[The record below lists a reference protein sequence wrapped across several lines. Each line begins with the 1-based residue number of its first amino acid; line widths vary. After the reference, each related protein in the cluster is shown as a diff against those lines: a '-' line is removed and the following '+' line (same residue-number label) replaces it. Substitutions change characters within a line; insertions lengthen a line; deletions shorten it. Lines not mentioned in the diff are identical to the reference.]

1 MPKTI
6 SFDRFDF
13 GLDLRKGLSTS
24 DANRLR
30 VLKNAHATEGRTIRK
45 RPGTVK
51 VATLEAGTEGLFA
64 GNGKLN
70 TFYGGTAPISHA
82 NALFKANNVQN
93 PVTPALTLDKVHYGD
108 VFNGFMYAAVEYV
121 GGEIKHHYMEN
132 PSPWSAAA
140 VVYVGSVIQPTTS
153 NGFRYVATSI
163 TNGVATW
170 VEYNIETLGNFKVPT
185 VPNGLR
191 YKVTDVSV
199 GDATWAASAAV
210 ILGQFRKP
218 TVSNGHRYEV
228 TVAGTTSS
236 VEPAWPTTAG
246 GTVVSG
252 TATFTCRDTNRSN
265 GIRTFPATTALVNGD
280 KVQPSTPNGYF
291 YEVTT
296 PGTTAASAPVWP
308 TVNGTTVVSGGVTFV
323 TKTKP
328 SQEPVWPTAAGQTVT
343 DGNVIW
349 TCESTATT
357 SGSEPA
363 WSTTAGATV
372 NDGSIVWETQT
383 YAVMDANC
391 PNTKQVTKIASKI
404 WAVGIDGDVV
414 RYCATN
420 TPRDWTTA
428 NDAGFLPVGLQQSG
442 ANEATALGFYSNRL
456 VVLFADSS
464 QIWNVDVD
472 PALNAFLQAVDVGS
486 VLPYSHANMG
496 GDVFFLSPAGVRTI
510 TRQDVTTNLIDA
522 DVGSPIDRELISG
535 EFINITDAKAQYY
548 RGGGQ
553 YWLYSGN
560 TAVVYT
566 FSRTASIYAWS
577 VYEFPFNLDY
587 LDELNAELYIRSGD
601 DVYRLDRT
609 VKTDDGVLYSVDIEL
624 AYLDF
629 KSPGILKQIQA
640 MDAVVSGSCQISHR
654 YDPRSTELVTNPPVT
669 IQGDSRPGYLMPVE
683 LCAVSIAPV
692 IRNFDDEDFELH
704 QLTYYYDNL
713 APL

>member
-1 MPKTI
+1 MSKSI
-6 SFDRFDF
+6 SYDRFDY

-45 RPGTVK
+45 RPGSIK
-51 VATLEAGTEGLFA
+51 IATLEAGTEGLFA

-70 TFYGGTAPISHA
+70 TFYGGTASITHA
-82 NALFKANNVQN
+82 NPLFQSHNVRN
-93 PVTPALTLDKVHYGD
+93 DSNPALAVDKVHYGD
-108 VFNGFMYAAVEYV
+108 VFNGYMYSAIEYTN
-121 GGEIKHHYMEN
+121 GDIKHHYLDS
-132 PSPWSAAA
+132 PSAWIASTQYGIGDVVTPTVGNSLRYEVVSVVNGISAWQEYTNVQFGSFIVPTAA
-140 VVYVGSVIQPTTS
+140 NGLSYKVVDVSIGDAAWTATT
-153 NGFRYVATSI
+153 AL
-163 TNGVATW
+163 
-170 VEYNIETLGNFKVPT
+170 TLGKFVKPVT
-185 VPNGLR
+185 SNGLR
-191 YKVTDVSV
+191 Y
-199 GDATWAASAAV
+199 
-210 ILGQFRKP
+210 
-218 TVSNGHRYEV
+218 EV
-228 TVAGTTSS
+228 TTAGTTSA
-236 VEPAWPTTAG
+236 VEPTWPTVAG
-246 GTVVSG
+246 QTVVSG
-252 TATFTCRDTNRSN
+252 TVTFTCRDTNRTN
-265 GIRTFPATTALVNGD
+265 GIRPFPASTALTTFDSVQPASPNGFYYKVTTA
-280 KVQPSTPNGYF
+280 
-291 YEVTT
+291 
-296 PGTTAASAPVWP
+296 GTTGASAPAWPTLPGATVTSGTVTFTCYQKSSQEPTWPTVAGNTVNDGNVSWMCVNAATSSGSQPVWP
-308 TVNGTTVVSGGVTFV
+308 TTPGVTIADGHLLWE
-323 TKTKP
+323 TKTF
-328 SQEPVWPTAAGQTVT
+328 AI
-343 DGNVIW
+343 D
-349 TCESTATT
+349 
-357 SGSEPA
+357 
-363 WSTTAGATV
+363 
-372 NDGSIVWETQT
+372 D
-383 YAVMDANC
+383 DNC
-391 PNTKQVTKIASKI
+391 PNTKQVTKISSKM
-404 WAVGIDGDVV
+404 WAVGVNGDVV

-472 PALNAFLQAVDVGS
+472 PALHAFLQAVDVGS

-522 DVGSPIDRELISG
+522 DVGSPIDRELIAG
-535 EFINITDAKAQYY
+535 QFINIANAKAQYY

-560 TAVVYT
+560 KAVVYT
-566 FSRTASIYAWS
+566 FSRTASISAWS
-577 VYEFPFNLDY
+577 VYEFPFQLDY
-587 LDELNAELYIRSGD
+587 MDELNAELYIRSGD
-601 DVYRLDRT
+601 NVYRLDRT

-640 MDAVVSGSCQISHR
+640 MDAVVSGQCQISHR

-692 IRNFDDEDFELH
+692 IRNYDDQDFELH

-713 APL
+713 AAL